1 VQNDAWFRRWLSSS
15 AGSLGLVLLFAVIFF
30 GLQRFTFLLRFP
42 PYERTTLWAPG
53 ALTFTALM
61 LSPYRQW
68 WRYYLGLCLGAYSA
82 YYGDRQIP
90 ESTALFTAQFHFAT
104 VAGGVWGIR
113 RMTQQAPFTS
123 IGAMIVFVITAGLIV
138 PLATTLPK
146 DVVTWLT
153 GGNILW
159 PATIRTF
166 LCVALGMVIATP
178 AFATTLLQFPEWLR
192 RSRWTEKVE
201 ALILATVLLSVGALV
216 FTSIVDTDAIPT
228 LVYVPIP
235 ILLWATIRFELA
247 GASWALLA
255 IAYLSTANAVRG
267 IGPFVQGAPD
277 DHVLHLQ
284 LFLLSLSLPL
294 LFMAIMVQEQRK
306 SHALLI
312 HESEKKRKLEDRFRL
327 VVESTPNAMLIVES
341 AGTIVL
347 VNQQTERW
355 FGRTRE
361 QCVGMNFKKL
371 LPQRFQESFS
381 EELRSCLGGV
391 LTDEAKTKECYGLRH
406 GGEEFPI
413 ELSLISLDSDH
424 DRLVLISILDLTERR
439 KAEETRRELIHANRL
454 ATLSELTASIAHEIN
469 QPLAAILSNAEA
481 GELLLED
488 STPPLEDLKTILAD
502 IRNDDLRASE
512 VIRKLR
518 KLMSRGEVE
527 KSCVEVQSVLQDVIA
542 FVRTETRRRG
552 IEVILTVPAESL
564 YVCGDRTHLQQVLL
578 NLIANSVEAMS
589 GSVEVRRLQ
598 ITVKSSHPMVVVT
611 VADTGPGIPAEQ
623 LNRIFDRFYSTKKEG
638 MGIGLAISKSLIE
651 EHGGKIW
658 VESIE
663 GQGTLFGFQIP
674 ESGHDEAMPSLETTP
689 CFQQLQSVFS
699 SSTVSPAAT
708 QYPAAT
714 Q

>member
-1 VQNDAWFRRWLSSS
+1 MRVLYEVSLGGVLVHKNGWVRNAVRSG
-15 AGSLGLVLLFAVIFF
+15 AGSLALALLFAVLFF
-30 GLQRFTFLLRFP
+30 GLQRFTFLFRFP

-53 ALTFTALM
+53 ALTFTALL
-61 LSPYRQW
+61 LSSYRHW

-104 VAGGVWGIR
+104 VALGVWGIR
-113 RMTQQAPFTS
+113 QITQKTPFTS
-123 IGAMIVFVITAGLIV
+123 IGAMIVFVVTAGLVV

-146 DVVTWLT
+146 DLMTWLS
-153 GGNILW
+153 GGIIVW

-178 AFATTLLQFPEWLR
+178 AFATTLLQLPAWLR
-192 RSRWTEKVE
+192 QSPWMEKVE
-201 ALILATVLLSVGALV
+201 ALVLAAILLTVGGLV
-216 FTSIVDTDAIPT
+216 FTSAVDTDAIPT

-267 IGPFVQGAPD
+267 IGPFIRGAPD

-284 LFLLSLSLPL
+284 LFLLALSLPL

-312 HESEKKRKLEDRFRL
+312 HESENKRKLEDRFRL

-355 FGRTRE
+355 FGTTRE
-361 QCVGMNFKKL
+361 QCVGMNFNKL
-371 LPQRFQESFS
+371 LPQRFQDLFL
-381 EELRSCLGGV
+381 EELRSCLSGV
-391 LTDEAKTKECYGLRH
+391 FPEEAKTKECYGLRY

-413 ELSLISLDSDH
+413 ELSLIPLDSDL

-488 STPPLEDLKTILAD
+488 STPPLDDLKTILAD
-502 IRNDDLRASE
+502 IRNDDLRAGE

-527 KSCVEVQSVLQDVIA
+527 KSCVEVQSVIQDVIA

-552 IEVILTVPAESL
+552 IEVSLTVPSESL
-564 YVCGDRTHLQQVLL
+564 YISGDRTHLQQVLL

-589 GSVEVRRLQ
+589 GNVEVRHLQ
-598 ITVKSSHPMVVVT
+598 IAVKSSHSMVVVT
-611 VADTGPGIPAEQ
+611 VADTGPGIPVEQ
-623 LNRIFDRFYSTKKEG
+623 LSRIFDRFYSTKREG
-638 MGIGLAISKSLIE
+638 MGIGLAISKTLIE

-658 VESIE
+658 VESVE
-663 GQGTLFGFQIP
+663 GKGALFGFQIP
-674 ESGHDEAMPSLETTP
+674 ESGHDEELPSLETAPKLT
-689 CFQQLQSVFS
+689 QHYSVG
-699 SSTVSPAAT
+699 TI
-708 QYPAAT
+708 
-714 Q
+714 